1 VDLNQFVK
9 NNPKRVATDKQKDL
23 AFWIAFELELD
34 EPDYDSFVE
43 TSEFISDHME
53 EFEQV
58 MNAQRAERLDMQASY
73 ASWEED
79 RS

>member
-1 VDLNQFVK
+1 MDLNQFVK
-9 NNPKRVATDKQKDL
+9 NNPKRVATDKQKEL
-23 AFWIAFELELD
+23 AFWIAFKLELD

-53 EFEQV
+53 EYEQV
-58 MNAQRAERLDMQASY
+58 MEAQRAERLDMQASY
-73 ASWEED
+73 VSWEGD

>member
-1 VDLNQFVK
+1 MDLNSFVK
-9 NNPKRVATDKQKDL
+9 NNPKRRATDKQKDL

-53 EFEQV
+53 EYRQIKSEQ
-58 MNAQRAERLDMQASY
+58 LDMQASY
-73 ASWEED
+73 ESWEES